1 MSEATQETGAEI
13 NTPAPGSVAEAA
25 QKINGLF
32 GEIHEEEKEP
42 KGETSEEVL
51 EEVTEESE
59 TESESEDEESGESE
73 TEAEEEESRPLT
85 TLSEIAESLGVSE
98 SDLYDIKLKTKIDG
112 QDGEATL
119 AQLVKSYQLEGHLN
133 RKSME
138 VSDLKKEIEKERE
151 SIEQHKQQKLSELNQ
166 AGEIARQLL
175 LGEYQSIDWDKLKKE
190 DSIGYLEKKAQF
202 EEYTQSLNQIYGLIQ
217 QENQKVQQQQQEK
230 LKKYIEDQQTKLRNA
245 VPEWKD
251 EKVLKAQY
259 SELINFLRDDIG
271 VTKDELNTI
280 LDHRFYLLARDA
292 KSYRDLQKKNPRIEN
307 KDRSAK
313 KVVKA
318 GAQKGQAERQ
328 VAQVN
333 DLKKNFSK
341 TKDVRS
347 AGALINA
354 MISKR

>member
-1 MSEATQETGAEI
+1 MTEATQTGAEI
-13 NTPAPGSVAEAA
+13 NTPAPGSVDEAA

-42 KGETSEEVL
+42 EGETSEEVL

-59 TESESEDEESGESE
+59 TEPESEESEESE

-202 EEYTQSLNQIYGLIQ
+202 EEYQQSLNQIYGLIQ

-292 KSYRDLQKKNPRIEN
+292 KRYRDIQKKNPRVEN

-318 GAQKGQAERQ
+318 GTQKGQERS
-328 VAQVN
+328 VAQIGE
-333 DLKKNFSK
+333 LKTRFKKS
-341 TKDVRS
+341 KDVNS
-347 AGALINA
+347 AAALINA
-354 MISKR
+354 LASKQR